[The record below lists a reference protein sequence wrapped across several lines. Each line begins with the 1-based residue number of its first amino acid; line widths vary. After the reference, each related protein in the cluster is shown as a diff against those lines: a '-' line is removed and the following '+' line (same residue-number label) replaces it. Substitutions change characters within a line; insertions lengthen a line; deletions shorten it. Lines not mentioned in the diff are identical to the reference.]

1 MAKLTNEKRYA
12 FEWIDEHTRRFSEF
26 HSRVWSYAE
35 PAWRE
40 YKSAKAYCDLLRAEG
55 FAVEE
60 SSGEMPTAFAARWG
74 KSGPVLG
81 GFGVFYLILSW
92 SAPAL
97 SGVALVLIGAASG
110 IAYFLDR

>member
-1 MAKLTNEKRYA
+1 MILR
-12 FEWIDEHTRRFSEF
+12 IPDLI
-26 HSRVWSYAE
+26 
-35 PAWRE
+35 WRE
-40 YKSAKAYCDLLRAEG
+40 PSTMPELFLLLTVLRTLS
-55 FAVEE
+55 V
-60 SSGEMPTAFAARWG
+60 
-74 KSGPVLG
+74 VLG